1 MDEQS
6 SLPEKEIVANLYRLI
21 KIRRTLGKDFLK
33 FRQQYFSR
41 YHKTPDGRNVPDGP
55 FQEDLSK
62 MLYEIT
68 ARRGSKIAIAAPRG
82 CAKSTIVSLE
92 YVIYCI
98 CYKLENFI
106 VIISSTADQARGF
119 LNDIKQ
125 ELETNEQLI
134 KDFPDIC
141 EIGAKP
147 GPPRWTQHEIVTRNR
162 VKVIALGVGQQIR
175 GRRNREFRPSLVI
188 LDDVETNEGLQNM
201 ESFNKLEDWL
211 TKAVLK
217 AGSSTSNFV
226 YVGTIHHYGSL
237 LAKFTDP
244 REAAGWNSRIYKSVI
259 NWAEHIELWEKWI
272 KIFHSQDGYKDG
284 FGPEAARR
292 FFEDNKTEMLKGAR
306 VLWEASKGY
315 YDLMVLREQDGYVS
329 FDSEMQNE
337 PTNPRDAI
345 FNLNE
350 MHYWTDRFGSEE
362 ELLGAIGEGDGVA
375 YGACDPSMGKENKNS
390 DYSAI
395 VTVIK
400 DVKTGT
406 IYVVDADIARRLP
419 DKTIDDILV
428 YQRRRR
434 YRKFGFEANN
444 FQEFMAMELEK
455 RSEATST
462 YLHIEEIKHSSDKL
476 ARIEALQPLVKNGAI
491 QFSRKHY
498 TLLEQMKF
506 FPRGG
511 HDDGLDALQMAVN
524 LAIRSRKRL
533 MTTIYGNGRVET
545 LYNE

>member
-1 MDEQS
+1 MGEQFN
-6 SLPEKEIVANLYRLI
+6 LPEKEIVANLYRLI
-21 KIRRTLGKDFLK
+21 KIRRTLGRDFLK
-33 FRQQYFSR
+33 FRQHYFSH
-41 YHKTPDGRNVPDGP
+41 YHKVADGS
-55 FQEDLSK
+55 FQEELSR
-62 MLYEIT
+62 MLYGL
-68 ARRGSKIAIAAPRG
+68 ANRRGTKIAIAAPRG

-125 ELETNEQLI
+125 ELETNEHLT

-141 EIGAKP
+141 EIGVKP
-147 GPPRWTQHEIVTRNR
+147 GPPRWTQHEIVTRNK

-188 LDDVETNEGLQNM
+188 LDDIETNEGLQNM
-201 ESFNKLEDWL
+201 ENFNKLEDWL

-217 AGSSTSNFV
+217 SGSSTSNFI
-226 YVGTIHHYGSL
+226 YIGTIHHYGSL

-244 REAAGWNSRIYKSVI
+244 RETAGWDSKIYKSVI
-259 NWAEHIELWEKWI
+259 SWAERIDLWERWI
-272 KIFHSQDGYKDG
+272 KIFHSQDTYNDDS
-284 FGPEAARR
+284 GPEAARK
-292 FFEDNKTEMLKGAR
+292 FFEDNKAEMLKGTQ
-306 VLWEASKGY
+306 VIWPTNKSY
-315 YDLMVLREQDGYVS
+315 YDLMVLREQDGYIS

-337 PTNPRDAI
+337 PTNPRDAT

-350 MHYWTDRFGSEE
+350 MHYWTDRFASEE
-362 ELLGAIGEGDGVA
+362 EFLAAISEELS
-375 YGACDPSMGKENKNS
+375 YGACDPSMGKTNKNS

-395 VTVIK
+395 VTVVK
-400 DVKTGT
+400 DARTGI

-419 DKTIDDILV
+419 DRTIEDILA

-434 YRKFGFEANN
+434 YRRFAFEANN

-455 RSEATST
+455 RSEASGT
-462 YLHIEEIKHSSDKL
+462 YVRVEEIKHTSDKL
-476 ARIEALQPLVKNGAI
+476 ARIESLQPMVKNGTI
-491 QFSRKHY
+491 QFSRKHH

-506 FPRGG
+506 FPRGV
-511 HDDGLDALQMAVN
+511 HDDGLDALQMAVD
-524 LAIRSRKRL
+524 LAIKSRKRL
-533 MTTIYGNGRVET
+533 MTTVYENGRVET
-545 LYNE
+545 IYNE

>member
-1 MDEQS
+1 MEEQF

-21 KIRRTLGKDFLK
+21 KIRRALGRDFQK
-33 FRQQYFSR
+33 FRQRYFPH
-41 YHKTPDGRNVPDGP
+41 YHKVADGS
-55 FQEDLSK
+55 FQEELSR
-62 MLYEIT
+62 MLYEVT
-68 ARRGSKIAIAAPRG
+68 TRRGSKIAIAAPRG

-125 ELETNEQLI
+125 ELETNEYLI

-147 GPPRWTQHEIVTRNR
+147 APPRWTQHEIVTRNK
-162 VKVIALGVGQQIR
+162 VKVVALGVGQQIR
-175 GRRNREFRPSLVI
+175 GRRNREFRPSLII
-188 LDDVETNEGLQNM
+188 LDDIETNEGLQNM

-217 AGSSTSNFV
+217 VGSSTSNFI

-244 REAAGWNSRIYKSVI
+244 RETAGWNSRIYKSVI
-259 NWAEHIELWEKWI
+259 NWAERSELWERWI
-272 KIFHSQDGYKDG
+272 KIFHSQDTYKDG
-284 FGPEAARR
+284 FGSEAAKK
-292 FFEDNKTEMLKGAR
+292 FFEDNKTEMLKGTQ
-306 VLWEASKGY
+306 VIWPASKSY
-315 YDLMVLREQDGYVS
+315 YDLMVLREQDGHIS

-337 PTNPRDAI
+337 PTNPRDAT

-350 MHYWTDRFGSEE
+350 LHYWDDRFGSEE
-362 ELLGAIGEGDGVA
+362 ELLASIREGDTIF

-395 VTVIK
+395 VTVVK
-400 DVKTGT
+400 DAKTGT
-406 IYVVDADIARRLP
+406 IYVIDADIARRLP
-419 DKTIDDILV
+419 DRTIDDILA
-428 YQRRRR
+428 YQRRRS
-434 YRKFGFEANN
+434 YRKFAFEANN

-455 RSEATST
+455 RSEASST
-462 YLHIEEIKHSSDKL
+462 YVRIEEIKHISDKL
-476 ARIEALQPLVKNGAI
+476 ARIESLQPMAKNGAI
-491 QFSRKHY
+491 QFSRKHH

-506 FPRGG
+506 FPRGV
-511 HDDGLDALQMAVN
+511 HDDGVDALQMVVD
-524 LAIRSRKRL
+524 LAIKSRKRL
-533 MTTIYGNGRVET
+533 MTTIYANGRVRT
-545 LYNE
+545 IYNE

>member
-1 MDEQS
+1 MDEQF
-6 SLPEKEIVANLYRLI
+6 SLPEKEIVASLYRLI

-33 FRQQYFSR
+33 FRQQYFPH
-41 YHKTPDGRNVPDGP
+41 YHKVPDGP
-55 FQEDLSK
+55 FQEELSRI
-62 MLYEIT
+62 LYGLT
-68 ARRGSKIAIAAPRG
+68 TRRGSKIAVAAPRG
-82 CAKSTIVSLE
+82 CAKSTILSLE

-125 ELETNEQLI
+125 ELETNEHLI

-147 GPPRWTQHEIVTRNR
+147 GPPRWTQHEIVTRNK

-175 GRRNREFRPSLVI
+175 GRRNREFRPSLII
-188 LDDVETNEGLQNM
+188 LDDIESNEGLQNM

-217 AGSSTSNFV
+217 AGSSISNFI

-259 NWAEHIELWEKWI
+259 SWAERAELWERWI
-272 KIFHSQDGYKDG
+272 KIFHSQDAYKDG
-284 FGPEAARR
+284 LGPEAARK
-292 FFEDNKTEMLKGAR
+292 FFEDNKVEMLKGTQ

-315 YDLMVLREQDGYVS
+315 YDLMLLREQDGHIS

-337 PTNPRDAI
+337 PTNPRDAT

-350 MHYWTDRFGSEE
+350 LHYWTDRFGAEE
-362 ELLGAIGEGDGVA
+362 ELLGTIREGDELP

-400 DVKTGT
+400 DAKTGT

-419 DKTIDDILV
+419 DKTIDDILA

-434 YRKFGFEANN
+434 YRKFAFEANN

-455 RSEATST
+455 RSEKTGT
-462 YLHIEEIKHSSDKL
+462 HMRIEEIKHVSDKI
-476 ARIEALQPLVKNGAI
+476 ARIQSLQPMVKNGTI
-491 QFSRKHY
+491 QFSRKHH

-506 FPRGG
+506 FPRGV
-511 HDDGLDALQMAVN
+511 HDDGLDALQMAVD
-524 LAIRSRKRL
+524 LAIKSRKRL
-533 MTTIYGNGRVET
+533 MTTIYASGRVET
-545 LYNE
+545 IYNE

>member
-1 MDEQS
+1 MEEQFG
-6 SLPEKEIVANLYRLI
+6 LPEKEIVANLYRLI

-33 FRQQYFSR
+33 FRQRYFPH
-41 YHKTPDGRNVPDGP
+41 YHKVADGP

-62 MLYEIT
+62 MLYAAT
-68 ARRGSKIAIAAPRG
+68 TRRGSKIAIAAPRS
-82 CAKSTIVSLE
+82 CAKSTIATLE

-106 VIISSTADQARGF
+106 VIISSTADQARGY

-125 ELETNEQLI
+125 ELETNEYLI

-147 GPPRWTQHEIVTRNR
+147 GPPRWTQHEIVTRNK

-175 GRRNREFRPSLVI
+175 GRRNREFRPSLII
-188 LDDVETNEGLQNM
+188 LDDIETNEGLQNM

-217 AGSSTSNFV
+217 AGSSTSNFI

-244 REAAGWNSRIYKSVI
+244 RESAGWNSRIYKSVI
-259 NWAEHIELWEKWI
+259 NWAERSELWERWI
-272 KIFHSQDGYKDG
+272 KIFHSQDTYKDG
-284 FGPEAARR
+284 FDPEAAKI
-292 FFEDNKTEMLKGAR
+292 FFEDNKAEMLKGTQ
-306 VLWEASKGY
+306 VIWPESKSY
-315 YDLMVLREQDGYVS
+315 YDLMILREQDGHIS

-337 PTNPRDAI
+337 PTNPRDAT

-350 MHYWTDRFGSEE
+350 LHYWDDRFGSEE
-362 ELLGAIGEGDGVA
+362 ELLDSIREGDA
-375 YGACDPSMGKENKNS
+375 LFYGACDPSMGKENKNS

-395 VTVIK
+395 VTVAK
-400 DVKTGT
+400 DARTGT
-406 IYVVDADIARRLP
+406 IYVIDADIARRLP
-419 DKTIDDILV
+419 DRTIDDILA

-434 YRKFGFEANN
+434 YRRFAFEANN

-455 RSEATST
+455 RSEASGT
-462 YLHIEEIKHSSDKL
+462 YVRIEEIKHVTDKL
-476 ARIEALQPLVKNGAI
+476 ARIESLQPLVKNGTI
-491 QFSRKHY
+491 QFSRKLY

-506 FPRGG
+506 FPRGV
-511 HDDGLDALQMAVN
+511 HDDGLDSLSMAVD
-524 LAIRSRKRL
+524 LAIKSRKRI
-533 MTTIYGNGRVET
+533 MTMLYENGRVRT
-545 LYNE
+545 IYNE

>member
-1 MDEQS
+1 MNEQI
-6 SLPEKEIVANLYRLI
+6 SLSEKEIVASLYRLI
-21 KIRRTLGKDFLK
+21 KIRRSLCQDFLR
-33 FRQQYFSR
+33 FRQQYFQH
-41 YHKTPDGRNVPDGP
+41 YHKVTDGP
-55 FQEDLSK
+55 FQEELSK
-62 MLYEIT
+62 MLYGIAT
-68 ARRGSKIAIAAPRG
+68 RRGSKIAIAAPRG

-98 CYKLENFI
+98 CYKIENFI

-125 ELETNEQLI
+125 ELETNENLI

-147 GPPRWTQHEIVTRNR
+147 GPPRWTQHEIVTRNK

-175 GRRNREFRPSLVI
+175 GRRNREFRPSLII
-188 LDDVETNEGLQNM
+188 LDDIETNEGLQNM

-217 AGSSTSNFV
+217 AGTSTSNFI

-244 REAAGWNSRIYKSVI
+244 KEAAGWNSWVYKSVI
-259 NWAEHIELWEKWI
+259 SWAERSELWEKWI
-272 KIFHSQDGYKDG
+272 KIFHSQDTYKDG
-284 FGPEAARR
+284 IGPEAAKR
-292 FFEDNKTEMLKGAR
+292 FFEDNKAEMLKGTQ
-306 VLWEASKGY
+306 VIWPASKSY
-315 YDLMVLREQDGYVS
+315 YDLMFLREQDGHIS

-337 PTNPRDAI
+337 PTNPRDAT

-350 MHYWTDRFGSEE
+350 LHYWDDRFGSEE
-362 ELLGAIGEGDGVA
+362 ELLASIREGNEIF

-395 VTVIK
+395 VTVVK
-400 DVKTGT
+400 DTKTGT
-406 IYVVDADIARRLP
+406 IYVLDADISRRLP
-419 DKTIDDILV
+419 DKTIEDILV

-434 YRKFGFEANN
+434 YKKFGFEANN

-455 RSEATST
+455 RSDASST
-462 YLHIEEIKHSSDKL
+462 YMHIEEIKHISDKL
-476 ARIEALQPLVKNGAI
+476 ARIESLQPMIKNGTI
-491 QFSRKHY
+491 QFSRKHH

-506 FPRGG
+506 FPRGV
-511 HDDGLDALQMAVN
+511 HDDGLDALQMAID
-524 LAIRSRKRL
+524 LAIKSRKRI
-533 MTTIYGNGRVET
+533 MTSLIYNPRTGRTTRKEF
-545 LYNE
+545 YNE

>member
-1 MDEQS
+1 MDEQFN
-6 SLPEKEIVANLYRLI
+6 LPEKEIVVNLYKLI
-21 KIRRTLGKDFLK
+21 KIRRMLGKDFLK
-33 FRQQYFSR
+33 FRQQYFPH
-41 YHKTPDGRNVPDGP
+41 YHKVLDGP
-55 FQEDLSK
+55 FQEELSR
-62 MLYEIT
+62 MLYGLI
-68 ARRGSKIAIAAPRG
+68 AKRGSKIAIAAPRG

-125 ELETNEQLI
+125 ELETNEHLI

-147 GPPRWTQHEIVTRNR
+147 GPPRWTQHEIVTRNK

-188 LDDVETNEGLQNM
+188 LDDIETNEGLQNM

-217 AGSSTSNFV
+217 AGSSTSNFI

-244 REAAGWNSRIYKSVI
+244 RETAGWNSKIYKSVI
-259 NWAEHIELWEKWI
+259 SWAECPELWERWI
-272 KIFHSQDGYKDG
+272 KVFHSQDAYKDG
-284 FGPEAARR
+284 FGPEAARK
-292 FFEDNKTEMLKGAR
+292 FFEDNKAEMLKGTQ
-306 VLWEASKGY
+306 VIWPASKSY
-315 YDLMVLREQDGYVS
+315 YDLMVLREQDGQIS

-337 PTNPRDAI
+337 PTNPRDAT

-350 MHYWTDRFGSEE
+350 LHYWTDRFGSEE
-362 ELLGAIGEGDGVA
+362 ELLGSIREGNELP
-375 YGACDPSMGKENKNS
+375 YGACDPSMGKTNKNS

-395 VTVIK
+395 VTVVK
-400 DVKTGT
+400 DAKTGI
-406 IYVVDADIARRLP
+406 IYVIDADIARRLP
-419 DKTIDDILV
+419 DRTIDDILD

-434 YRKFGFEANN
+434 YRKFAFEANN

-455 RSEATST
+455 RSGASGT
-462 YLHIEEIKHSSDKL
+462 YVRVEEIKHISDKL
-476 ARIEALQPLVKNGAI
+476 ARIESLQPMVKNGTI
-491 QFSRKHY
+491 QFSRKHH

-506 FPRGG
+506 FPRGV
-511 HDDGLDALQMAVN
+511 HDDGLDALQMAVD
-524 LAIRSRKRL
+524 LAIKSRKRL
-533 MTTIYGNGRVET
+533 MTIIYDNGRVKT
-545 LYNE
+545 IYNE